1 MTKVTTWS
9 CGSKQTC
16 TWFQRFHFKEQID
29 IKTWSIQPFIGIYCI
44 PYLVWH
50 KDILQYM
57 YNLLSFFF
65 LWKNRRNERAPEG
78 GFLFGEQGDRKCR
91 ARDRMCDKPLK
102 QWVTLPGACAE
113 HWTCKSRGLRRR
125 RGVER
130 VEEVSKESEVEEPTQ
145 QKKANV
151 GGVPKELL
159 NVLILYNAPSL

>member
-1 MTKVTTWS
+1 M
-9 CGSKQTC
+9 
-16 TWFQRFHFKEQID
+16 RFKANVHVVCKGFIL
-29 IKTWSIQPFIGIYCI
+29 KTNRYQNLIHSALFGIYCI

-50 KDILQYM
+50 IDILQYM

-145 QKKANV
+145 QKKAKV
-151 GGVPKELL
+151 GGVQRELL
-159 NVLILYNAPSL
+159 NVFILVTAFIISV